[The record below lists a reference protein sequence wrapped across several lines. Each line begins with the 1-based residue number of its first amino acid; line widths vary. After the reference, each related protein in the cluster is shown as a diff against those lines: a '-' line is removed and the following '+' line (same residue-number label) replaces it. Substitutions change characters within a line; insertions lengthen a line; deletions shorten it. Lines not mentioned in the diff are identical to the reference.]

1 MLEKTHNN
9 KGQALFSGTME
20 DIVLVTAWVRGVL
33 YAQYGAKEGE
43 EQFKSLSAKTAIEM
57 YMAAHTNGE
66 A

>member
-43 EQFKSLSAKTAIEM
+43 EQFKSLPAKTAIEM